1 MADAPTKAKILLVDD
16 DQEVIEL
23 YSEILIDAGYEV
35 DKSLNGQEA
44 LTACEGKKYD
54 LILLDLM
61 MPVMDG
67 IETLKRLRGDEAKY
81 GHPVIVA
88 LTNVTMAVNVREA
101 FEYGADGYLVKLSVS
116 NDMLVDKVEG
126 YLKGFKE
133 QPPVETKTEAKAV
146 VETKPVKPA
155 KPVEPANPVKF
166 AEPTPKPAEPVTE
179 TPPALKTPPVVPAQ
193 E

>member
-1 MADAPTKAKILLVDD
+1 MAEKSKILLVDD
-16 DQEVIEL
+16 DQEVLEL
-23 YSEILIDAGYEV
+23 YSEILADAGYEV
-35 DKSLNGQEA
+35 DKVLNGQEA
-44 LTACEGKKYD
+44 LSACEAKRYD

-67 IETLKRLRGDEAKY
+67 IETLKRLRADEAKY

-116 NDMLVDKVEG
+116 DDLLVEKVKG
-126 YLKGFKE
+126 YLKGFKQ
-133 QPPVETKTEAKAV
+133 QPPTGEAAAVPAAAVNTSTQPGSAESKAPSA
-146 VETKPVKPA
+146 PVL
-155 KPVEPANPVKF
+155 
-166 AEPTPKPAEPVTE
+166 PKPET
-179 TPPALKTPPVVPAQ
+179 TPPASV

>member
-1 MADAPTKAKILLVDD
+1 MADAKAKANILLVDD
-16 DQEVIEL
+16 DQEVLDL
-23 YSEILIDAGYEV
+23 YSEILADAGYAV
-35 DKSLNGQEA
+35 DKVQNGQEA

-67 IETLKRLRGDEAKY
+67 IETLKRIRGDEAKY

-116 NDMLVDKVEG
+116 NDLLVEKVEG
-126 YLKGFKE
+126 YLKGFKQ
-133 QPPVETKTEAKAV
+133 QPPQEQATSAPEDKPAVAEPTEAKPADD
-146 VETKPVKPA
+146 KPA
-155 KPVEPANPVKF
+155 EEKPVEEKPAEAEPATPM
-166 AEPTPKPAEPVTE
+166 AEPTK
-179 TPPALKTPPVVPAQ
+179 
-193 E
+193 